1 MADQSLNII
10 VKLVDQ
16 ASSGLKSFAWSV
28 DKAGDSI
35 DRSTEKAQK
44 FTKVVT
50 AVWIAV
56 GAYALKQFADFEK
69 TMSGVQAVLQPTTAE
84 FDQLWD
90 TVKQLGKDTIFTQ
103 GEIARAVEELGKQ
116 GLSTQQILDGAIKS
130 TSDLA
135 SAAGTSLETAATIAA
150 DAMNI
155 FNIEA
160 KNMSDAVNQIT
171 GVANASKLS
180 VEDYSLAISQ
190 GWGYAKQA
198 WVSFTDFNSVMAAT
212 ANYFAKGSDQG
223 TSFKQFLM
231 QLTPTSDK
239 AAEAMDKIWFS
250 AYDAAGNLLPMSEI
264 AERLHNSLKDLNDEA
279 KNEALKIIFWSDA
292 ARMAGAI
299 AEQGAAGLDKVAE
312 AIRKTDAAAQAA
324 TRLNNFWGDLEKL
337 KGTIDVL
344 ATDLWAKLSEY
355 LRPAIRG
362 VTEALN
368 DMTGWFASLSPGM
381 QKFIEY
387 AGIAAVAVGGLVFAV
402 GAIGIALPA
411 ILSAV
416 SAISSALAFLVSPV
430 GLVIAAITALGIA
443 YKTNFLWFRD
453 IVNSAVTAIQPLLDK
468 IVEGFKAVVEDVMKY
483 INLFKEAFIPVWNEM
498 LPHVMRFLEI
508 IQTYFVGTFQNLVTI
523 LTGAWDIIKGIFQV
537 ALNLIMGWFTLFFQ
551 VLTGNWS
558 GAWETIKTMT
568 QWVWEGIVSILTG
581 VLEIINGIFGQFI
594 NTISTMMNLL
604 WTGILAAVTE
614 YWQLITNKV
623 SEQWTVLKGIFA
635 AGQSLIT
642 SAWTSFSNG
651 LFSIMKGVWDS
662 IKNVISEGIEWAVQK
677 INAAIALANM
687 IPGVNITPIGW
698 EQTAPEI
705 AGARAM
711 GGPVDAGRTYL
722 VGERGM
728 ELFTPSSDGYI
739 TPNDALGGG
748 VNITFWD
755 VSVRD
760 DMDIKKIASA
770 VEGVLTRNLQLYK
783 LRSPS

>member
-35 DRSTEKAQK
+35 DKSTEKAQK
-44 FTKVVT
+44 FTKIVSGIWII
-50 AVWIAV
+50 VWT
-56 GAYALKQFADFEK
+56 YALKQFADFER
-69 TMSGVQAVLQPTTAE
+69 TMSGVQAVLQPTSTE
-84 FDQLWD
+84 FEQLWD

-116 GLSTQQILDGAIKS
+116 GLTTEQILWGAIKA
-130 TSDLA
+130 TADLA
-135 SAAGTSLETAATIAA
+135 SASWTTLEAAATISA

-155 FNIEA
+155 FNIQA
-160 KNMSDAVNQIT
+160 KDMADTVDQIT

-180 VEDYSLAISQ
+180 VDDYALALSQ
-190 GWGYAKQA
+190 GGGYAKQA
-198 WVSFTDFNSVMAAT
+198 WVKFEDFNSIMAAT
-212 ANYFAKGSDQG
+212 ATYFSKWSDQG
-223 TSFKQFLM
+223 TSFKTFLM
-231 QLTPTSDK
+231 QLTPTTDK
-239 AAEAMDKIWFS
+239 AREAMEKIWFS
-250 AYDAAGNLLPMSEI
+250 AYDAAGNILPMRDI

-279 KNEALKIIFWSDA
+279 KNETLKVIFWSDA

-299 AEQGAAGLDKVAE
+299 AEQWAAGLDKVTE

-362 VTEALN
+362 VTEVLN
-368 DMTGWFASLSPGM
+368 DMSGWFASLSPGM

-402 GAIGIALPA
+402 GLIGIALPA
-411 ILSAV
+411 ILSAI
-416 SAISSALAFLVSPV
+416 SAVASAFAFLISPI
-430 GLVIAAITALGIA
+430 GLVITAIWLLWTAYA
-443 YKTNFLWFRD
+443 TNFLWFRD
-453 IVNSAVTAIQPLLDK
+453 IVDSAVKAIQPLLDK

-537 ALNLIMGWFTLFFQ
+537 ALNLIMGGFTLFFQ

-581 VLEIINGIFGQFI
+581 VLEIISGIFGQFI
-594 NTISTMMNLL
+594 NTISSIMNLL
-604 WTGILAAVTE
+604 WTGILAAVSE

-635 AGQSLIT
+635 GGQSLIT

-687 IPGVNITPIGW
+687 IPGVNITPIGG
-698 EQTAPEI
+698 EQSAPEI

-711 GGPVDAGRTYL
+711 GGPVEAWRTYL
-722 VGERGM
+722 VGERWV
-728 ELFTPSSDGYI
+728 ETFTPSTNGYI

-748 VNITFWD
+748 VSITFWD

-760 DMDIKKIASA
+760 DMDIRKIASA